1 MASLFRYLGQIPIMQ
16 TPQGLLDFLVY
27 LAPSLLVFLT
37 TWFLVKRFLHRESAL
52 KMLELNAGR
61 QKELMPLRLQA
72 YERLTL
78 YLERISPNN
87 MLLNQ
92 YEQGLTV
99 ELFQI
104 RLIEM
109 IRSEFEHNLVQQ
121 IYISV
126 PLWTIIRNSKEELIR
141 QINAAAADIPPNAPA
156 HELSKRLFD
165 NLLKLEEFPTQRAIT
180 ILKNEVAQLF

>member
-1 MASLFRYLGQIPIMQ
+1 MQ

-27 LAPSLLVFLT
+27 LAPSLLVFFT
-37 TWFLVKRFLHRESAL
+37 AWFLVKRFLQRESAL
-52 KMLELNAGR
+52 KMLELNASR
-61 QKELMPLRLQA
+61 QKEMMPLRLQA

-78 YLERISPNN
+78 YLERISPN
-87 MLLNQ
+87 MILISQ
-92 YEQGLTV
+92 YEHGLTV
-99 ELFQI
+99 EQFQI

-141 QINAAAADIPPNAPA
+141 QINVAAADIPPNAPA

-165 NLLKLEEFPTQRAIT
+165 NLLKLEDFPTQKALA